1 MASLFLTCLSAANA
15 DFEQTNLVSD
25 GFIAAEHFD
34 PNLVNAWGLSL
45 SPTGPFWVANNGTG
59 TSTLYDGE
67 GNAFPPGNPL
77 IVDVLPTD
85 DSSPTGTV
93 FNSTEGF
100 RIASMGLEGPSRF
113 LFVSEEGRITGWN
126 PDVDPMHALVAVD
139 NSSRMAVYKGLALA
153 RNGRG
158 TYIYATNFRDGVVEV
173 YDSRFRW
180 VTNFTDPNM
189 ESGYAPFGIQTV
201 GQRIIVTYAKQDD
214 EHEDDVAGPG
224 NGFVDVFLPNGHLL
238 HRLISHGALNSPWG
252 VAKAPA
258 HFGDFRNLLLIG
270 NFGDGT
276 INAYRMNGDFVGTM
290 TNEDG
295 EPMII
300 DGLWALMFGNGVLS
314 DKSDL
319 YFTAGP
325 EDETHGV
332 FGEIEA
338 D

>member
-100 RIASMGLEGPSRF
+100 RIASMGIEGPSRF

-189 ESGYAPFGIQTV
+189 ESGY
-201 GQRIIVTYAKQDD
+201 
-214 EHEDDVAGPG
+214 
-224 NGFVDVFLPNGHLL
+224 
-238 HRLISHGALNSPWG
+238 
-252 VAKAPA
+252 
-258 HFGDFRNLLLIG
+258 
-270 NFGDGT
+270 
-276 INAYRMNGDFVGTM
+276 
-290 TNEDG
+290 
-295 EPMII
+295 
-300 DGLWALMFGNGVLS
+300 
-314 DKSDL
+314 
-319 YFTAGP
+319 
-325 EDETHGV
+325 
-332 FGEIEA
+332 
-338 D
+338 